1 MHGKNFINEV
11 YDPTSG
17 YRVII
22 MTTANSNIVGTASYT
37 TSNVKRLAHRGSIG
51 LSNDKPIYF
60 FTFNCFL
67 KITI

>member
-22 MTTANSNIVGTASYT
+22 MTTENSKYRQWVSETLLN
-37 TSNVKRLAHRGSIG
+37 K
-51 LSNDKPIYF
+51 K
-60 FTFNCFL
+60 
-67 KITI
+67 